1 MITASRYDTTHQT
14 LICRSFFHSLKG
26 KLSVS
31 LISSVFNPADSKRF
45 SFALQTISMN
55 QLFDEF
61 ELNDHA
67 AKVNVKT

>member
-1 MITASRYDTTHQT
+1 MTQFHQI
-14 LICRSFFHSLKG
+14 LICSSFFHSLKG
-26 KLSVS
+26 KLSAS
-31 LISSVFNPADSKRF
+31 LIFSVFNPADSERF

-55 QLFDEF
+55 QSFDEF